1 MKTLTELQNTEAMRM
16 IFRATKTAGKAT
28 KAASKPK
35 TGRKAGKLA
44 GGAVAKAG
52 RGAGKAALKAGKGQA
67 RLTGRALSTKEP
79 GNIRFLK
86 YGFFALAG
94 FMVGALLAR
103 MREKEISSPASTGET
118 WGTET
123 PLGTADGPGTTAPAG
138 VPPGMVSDPARPEQP
153 QRPEDPNRT
162 GYEREYSDPSAGPL
176 IGRRHHPERVDIP
189 VQQQEVENRIRTKVG
204 EDPRTLHLP
213 RLNVEVNEDVAEIYG
228 EVPSEEDKQAVEEIA
243 ANTDGVNEVRNHLTV
258 NPQSP
263 TRENKAAGGE
273 PDRP

>member
-1 MKTLTELQNTEAMRM
+1 M
-16 IFRATKTAGKAT
+16 IFKATNTAGKST
-28 KAASKPK
+28 KAAAKTK
-35 TGRKAGKLA
+35 TGRKGGKL
-44 GGAVAKAG
+44 GMGAAKAG
-52 RGAGKAALKAGKGQA
+52 RGVGRAALKAGKGQA
-67 RLTGRALSTKEP
+67 KLAGRALSTKEP
-79 GNIRFLK
+79 ASFRYLK
-86 YGFFALAG
+86 YGLFTLAG
-94 FMVGALLAR
+94 FVVGALFAR
-103 MREKEISSPASTGET
+103 TRERELSSPALTDATGEPTTGLSQRVET
-118 WGTET
+118 WGTGT
-123 PLGTADGPGTTAPAG
+123 PLGSAGGTAAPTG
-138 VPPGMVSDPARPEQP
+138 MPPGRISDPARPDQP

-213 RLNVEVNEDVAEIYG
+213 RLNVEVNDDVAEIYG

-243 ANTDGVNEVRNHLTV
+243 ASTDGVSEVRNHLTV

-263 TRENKAAGGE
+263 TRENKAVGGE